1 MGHLFVISGPSAV
14 GKTTI
19 VNQLLDKNPEL
30 SRVLTCTTRP
40 IRESEQDGVD
50 YLFLS
55 KSDFQ
60 KKIENNEFAEFSE
73 VYDYYYGV
81 LLEEIRNSMSKNKIS
96 LLVINWEGFQ
106 KLKRSVNDNVT
117 GIFINPPSI
126 DELEKRIR
134 GRNTDDEEIIQK
146 RLLAARLDIAHSKE
160 YDFSVENIEVSQ
172 AANDISDI
180 IKRVV
185 NS

>member
-134 GRNTDDEEIIQK
+134 GRNTDDEEVIQK

-180 IKRVV
+180 IERVV

>member
-134 GRNTDDEEIIQK
+134 GRNTDDEEVIQK

>member
-14 GKTTI
+14 GKTTV
-19 VNQLLDKNPEL
+19 VNHLLEKNPEL
-30 SRVLTCTTRP
+30 SRVVTCTTRP
-40 IRESEQDGVD
+40 IRENEQDGVD

-55 KSDFQ
+55 KNDFQ

-81 LLEEIRNSMSKNKIS
+81 LLEEIRNSMNKNKIS

-106 KLKRSVNDNVT
+106 KIKKAINDNVT

-134 GRNTDDEEIIQK
+134 NRRTDNEEIIQK
-146 RLLAARLDIAHSKE
+146 RLLAARLDIAHSKA
-160 YDFSVENIEVSQ
+160 YDFSVENVEISQ

-180 IKRVV
+180 IKNVM
-185 NS
+185 NG

>member
-14 GKTTI
+14 GKTT
-19 VNQLLDKNPEL
+19 VVSYLLEKNPEL
-30 SRVLTCTTRP
+30 SRVVTCTTRP
-40 IRESEQDGVD
+40 MRENEQNGVD

-55 KSDFQ
+55 KNDFQ
-60 KKIENNEFAEFSE
+60 TKIKNNEFAEFSE

-81 LLEEIRNSMSKNKIS
+81 LLEEIKNSINKNKTS

-106 KLKRSVNDNVT
+106 KLKRAVNDNVT

-134 GRNTDDEEIIQK
+134 NRNTDGEEIIQK

-160 YDFSVENIEVSQ
+160 YDFSVENIEISQ
-172 AANDISDI
+172 AANDISKI
-180 IKRVV
+180 IKQVM
-185 NS
+185 NN